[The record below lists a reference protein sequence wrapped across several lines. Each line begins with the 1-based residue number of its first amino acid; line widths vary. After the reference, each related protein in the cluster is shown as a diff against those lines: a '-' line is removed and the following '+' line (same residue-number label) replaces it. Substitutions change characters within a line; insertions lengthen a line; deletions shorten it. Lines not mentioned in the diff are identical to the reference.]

1 MYKKFDFLKDYVDTS
16 DVTGQP
22 ILNVSVKES
31 LENVYY
37 RKDPKEEKR
46 VVSGIK
52 RSGIDEL
59 FSQEGVQQFLKEVL
73 KDVDLFKND
82 IPLFLNRFVSPLSTM
97 GPSFYKYYLMDT
109 VQVNGEPCM
118 DLGFVPF
125 NSE

>member
-1 MYKKFDFLKDYVDTS
+1 
-16 DVTGQP
+16 
-22 ILNVSVKES
+22 
-31 LENVYY
+31 
-37 RKDPKEEKR
+37 
-46 VVSGIK
+46 VSGIK

-125 NSE
+125 NSESFGFTGHL